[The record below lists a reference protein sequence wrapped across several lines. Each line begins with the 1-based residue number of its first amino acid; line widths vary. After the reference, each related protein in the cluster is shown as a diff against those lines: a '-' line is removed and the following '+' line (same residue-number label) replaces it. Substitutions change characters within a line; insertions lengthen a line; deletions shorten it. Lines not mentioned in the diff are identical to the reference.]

1 MADAE
6 EEVPGVPEWIV
17 TYGDMM
23 SLLLTFFIMLVSLSS
38 IKEDSGSMRAML
50 EAIRETF
57 GPTQGRMASPGKSSE
72 TTSMLNKR
80 NSKGSRSEGGSKRAS
95 LKTAL
100 GTGGHSQGVKRIN
113 HGTRI
118 SLGGPAYFNQFDA
131 SPTKE
136 LQQNLD
142 IIARVVANKSNQLM
156 IRGHAT
162 REPLPADANLT
173 SSQGFPIRNQWDM
186 SFARAV
192 AVAKYLQK
200 KGLDRRRMVIS
211 AAGDTEPRISTRQK
225 DARKLNRRVDVF
237 LIDSYITHPKR
248 SGSAGL

>member
-1 MADAE
+1 MADSE
-6 EEVPGVPEWIV
+6 DDVPGVPEWIV

-57 GPTQGRMASPGKSSE
+57 GPTQGKMASPGKSSE
-72 TTSMLNKR
+72 TKSILDKR
-80 NSKGSRSEGGSKRAS
+80 NSTGSRSEGGSKKAS

-100 GTGGHSQGVKRIN
+100 GTGGQSQGVKRIN

-142 IIARVVANKSNQLM
+142 IIARVVAKKSNQLM

-162 REPLPADANLT
+162 REPLPADVDLT
-173 SSQGFPIRNQWDM
+173 FQGFPIRNQWDL

-192 AVAKYLQK
+192 AVAEYLQK
-200 KGLDRRRMVIS
+200 LGLDRRRMVLS
-211 AAGDTEPRISTRQK
+211 AAGDTEPRNSTRKK
-225 DARKLNRRVDVF
+225 DVRKLNRRVDVF
-237 LIDSYITHPKR
+237 LIDAYIT
-248 SGSAGL
+248 